1 MRKNHYTMIARS
13 LIREA
18 IDGFGVDS
26 SDHLGIGVSG
36 GADSSA
42 LLIGISKLY
51 RAERASQIH
60 VLIVDHQLQEETANV
75 SRTVADHAVSLGFT
89 AHILPVN
96 ISETSK
102 GAEYDAR
109 ISRYEAFEA
118 IRESENLK
126 AILLGHTKSDQ
137 AEQVFLGLLR
147 GSGTRS
153 LAGIRAVRD
162 HYLRPFLNGLDRSGT
177 ESVCV
182 ENEYSYW
189 SDPHNDLTKYRRVS
203 IRQMIST
210 VEKETGQS
218 IVDPLVRTAK
228 ISSEDAD
235 ALDYFTELNFEIAEE
250 TRWSTKFLEGLPV
263 AIRKRLYRKKM
274 LTLGAPTDS
283 LIFELVERID
293 LFLTDWK
300 GQGEVCF
307 SGNHRVGRAES
318 RIFFE

>member
-1 MRKNHYTMIARS
+1 MRKDHYTMIARS

-18 IDGFGVDS
+18 LEGIGVDA
-26 SDHLGIGVSG
+26 SDNIGIGVSG

-42 LLIGISKLY
+42 LLIGLSTLY
-51 RAERASQIH
+51 RNERANQIH
-60 VLIVDHQLQEETANV
+60 VLIVNHQLQEETDTV
-75 SRTVADHAVSLGFT
+75 SQKVADYALSLGFT

-96 ISETSK
+96 VSETSN

-109 ISRYEAFEA
+109 IARYEAFEKV
-118 IRESENLK
+118 RESENLK

-153 LAGIRAVRD
+153 LAGIRQVRD
-162 HYLRPFLNGLDRSGT
+162 HYVRPFLNGLSRKDT
-177 ESVCV
+177 ETVCS
-182 ENEYSYW
+182 ENEYDFW
-189 SDPHNDLTKYRRVS
+189 SDPHNDLKKYRRVS
-203 IRQMIST
+203 IRQMISS
-210 VEKETGQS
+210 VEKDTGQC

-235 ALDYFTELNFEIAEE
+235 ALDYFTDLNFDLAEADG
-250 TRWSTKFLEGLPV
+250 WSIDFLKNLPV

-274 LTLGAPTDS
+274 LALGAPSDS
-283 LIFELVERID
+283 LNFELIERID

-307 SGNHRVGRAES
+307 PGDHRVGRNG
-318 RIFFE
+318 RQIVFK